1 MAKKRKVANL
11 LALAVL
17 SALIPKPMHPYE
29 IATFLRETGK
39 DRDMPFKWGSLY
51 TVVNNLEKHGFV
63 AAERSERQGGRPERT
78 VYRITDAG
86 RAELED
92 WLRELV
98 AVPEPEIPRFRSALS
113 VLGVLGPDEVVELLR
128 TRLAALDEG
137 LATARAELAEVLTQ
151 VPRIFL
157 IEVEY
162 DLALRAAEAEWVR
175 GMLAE
180 LTEGTL
186 PGLEQWRAYHDGAPL
201 PDVDHL
207 LERGT

>member
-1 MAKKRKVANL
+1 MAKKRKVGNL

-17 SALIPKPMHPYE
+17 SVLITKPMHPYE
-29 IATFLRETGK
+29 IASFLRQTGK
-39 DRDMPFKWGSLY
+39 DQDMPFKWGSLY

-63 AAERSERQGGRPERT
+63 AADRNERQGGRPERT
-78 VYRITDAG
+78 VYRLTDAG
-86 RAELED
+86 RAELDD

-113 VLGVLGPDEVVELLR
+113 VLGVLPPDEVAELLR

-137 LATARAELAEVLTQ
+137 LARARADLAEALTQ

-175 GMLAE
+175 RRN
-180 LTEGTL
+180 
-186 PGLEQWRAYHDGAPL
+186 PGAVRQHHAGATTRTDLEAGPRWQPQG
-201 PDVDHL
+201 
-207 LERGT
+207 